1 MAIFDDLNSEI
12 FKYSSEK
19 LIYPSMVQID
29 DGVIP
34 SPNSTMAN
42 NLFLLG
48 TLLENKINA
57 EKADKMLKAASN
69 NVLNSISDYSVWASL
84 YASKVF
90 LFVQIIVMEDEAK
103 AYTSVLLKN
112 DLPNPILQASVSD
125 AYLTLFENRYVV
137 GETLIYVCK
146 NRVCRL
152 PTGDLDFA
160 LKEIK
165 AIKNED
171 DTNAIFQYI
180 NK

>member
-1 MAIFDDLNSEI
+1 
-12 FKYSSEK
+12 
-19 LIYPSMVQID
+19 
-29 DGVIP
+29 
-34 SPNSTMAN
+34 
-42 NLFLLG
+42 
-48 TLLENKINA
+48 
-57 EKADKMLKAASN
+57 MLKAASN
-69 NVLNSISDYSVWASL
+69 DVLNSISDDSIWASL

-90 LFVQIIVMEDEAK
+90 PFDDIIVMGDEAK

-112 DLPNPILQASVSD
+112 DLPNSILQASVSD
-125 AYLTLFENRYVV
+125 AYLPLFENRYVA

-152 PTGDLDFA
+152 PTSDLEEA